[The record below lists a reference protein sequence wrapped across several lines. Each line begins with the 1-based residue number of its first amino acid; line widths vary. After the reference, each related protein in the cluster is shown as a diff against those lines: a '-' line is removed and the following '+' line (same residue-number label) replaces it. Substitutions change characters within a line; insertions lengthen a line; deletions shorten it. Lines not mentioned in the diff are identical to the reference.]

1 MSAARDLFYAKY
13 AMEMVYGGMAG
24 MLIGWIAGRLMKLS
38 ELGVITC
45 LGIAGGGAILT
56 GLPALWWSDIAV
68 GKDGNLI
75 YWGLV
80 GAVGGLIGV
89 AVYIF
94 TRYLDAIVDLLK
106 DNGML

>member
-1 MSAARDLFYAKY
+1 MAPNLVYPKS

-38 ELGVITC
+38 ELGTITC
-45 LGIAGGGAILT
+45 LGMAGGGSILT

-68 GKDGNLI
+68 GKDGSMI
-75 YWGLV
+75 YWGLI
-80 GAVGGLIGV
+80 GAAGGFIGV
-89 AVYIF
+89 AAFIF
-94 TRYLDAIVDLLK
+94 TLYLDKIVDLLK